1 MSRSL
6 IILDEFGRGTSH
18 LDGISLL
25 ASTINFFIRQRQ
37 ECPMVLIS
45 THFHE
50 ILDSG
55 ILKDDDELFVEF
67 QTMEVL
73 LPEKEENDN
82 SQLDPIFLY
91 K

>member
-1 MSRSL
+1 MSKSL
-6 IILDEFGRGTSH
+6 ILLDEFGRGTSH
-18 LDGISLL
+18 LDGIALL
-25 ASTINFFIRQRQ
+25 ASTTNFFIRQGL

-50 ILDSG
+50 ILDAG

-73 LPEKEENDN
+73 LPEEDNDEN
-82 SQLDPIFLY
+82 QLDPIFLY